1 MKHSLQFFG
10 LIFRSEE
17 KFEKSVTFRCTIL
30 PQLPLM
36 VFDEK
41 DLPKEEQENFL
52 ISVHVTIIFC
62 GVHEYVKVVLPVM
75 P

>member
-1 MKHSLQFFG
+1 
-10 LIFRSEE
+10 
-17 KFEKSVTFRCTIL
+17 
-30 PQLPLM
+30 M